1 MWKEQGYT
9 SCSASCLGGIEEL
22 IINCVREDT
31 GKVASPFLCSPETK
45 PEARIRTCNDRPCP
59 PRWNYSDYSP
69 CSKSCGIG
77 VREREVQCIHEVT
90 RGGEN
95 TMVVPD
101 SMCPQPPPSQRQ
113 YCNILDCPVRWEVSA
128 WSKCNKYVYRCGLR
142 GITCTRQQ
150 QFISFIHRP
159 CGGGIK
165 QRKVECK
172 QIMAQEHKVERRD
185 ELCPSMKPA
194 ATKECNTKPCAPE
207 DHRPPIASS
216 NTTYIQHDPKKTKVT
231 LKIGGAATVFLGTQI
246 KIKCPV
252 KRFATNRNHA
262 HHSTARV
269 YSKRFIP
276 LEIVP
281 RPFQIQS
288 HENTLEQELELS

>member
-1 MWKEQGYT
+1 MHPIYSFNGKESNFFYSSFCQSQFSFIPRKASFRVSLSFEPIKISCLIFAGILHRDSIKVGVSEPGGTYVWKEQGYT

-31 GKVASPFLCSPETK
+31 GKVSSPFLCSPETK

-59 PRWNYSDYSP
+59 PRWNHSDYSP

-128 WSKCNKYVYRCGLR
+128 WSKCNKYVHQCGLR
-142 GITCTRQQ
+142 ERCQQ
-150 QFISFIHRP
+150 QNLSHFTDRAAAESSS
-159 CGGGIK
+159 GK
-165 QRKVECK
+165 SNASKLWRK
-172 QIMAQEHKVERRD
+172 
-185 ELCPSMKPA
+185 S
-194 ATKECNTKPCAPE
+194 TKWSDAMNCVRA
-207 DHRPPIASS
+207 
-216 NTTYIQHDPKKTKVT
+216 
-231 LKIGGAATVFLGTQI
+231 
-246 KIKCPV
+246 
-252 KRFATNRNHA
+252 
-262 HHSTARV
+262 
-269 YSKRFIP
+269 
-276 LEIVP
+276 
-281 RPFQIQS
+281 
-288 HENTLEQELELS
+288 